1 MNQVQMI
8 ALLNTLTDIPS
19 FYGQAPVGTVLPF
32 LTIHTEQPDNFA
44 ADNGVYCEKWNFRID
59 LYSVAKD
66 LTHEAAIK
74 KLLNDNGIYWTKTEE
89 YIDSENVWEVE
100 FEFEVLGD
108 EDPQPSPEP
117 PTPDPPTPTPDP
129 DDEGGDGDGS

>member
-8 ALLNTLTDIPS
+8 ALLNTLTVPS

-32 LTIHTEQPDNFA
+32 LTIHSDQPDNFA
-44 ADNGVYCEKWNFRID
+44 ADNGVYVEKWNFRLD

-66 LTHEAAIK
+66 LTHEAEIK

-100 FEFEVLGD
+100 FEFEVLGN
-108 EDPQPSPEP
+108 EAPQPSPE
-117 PTPDPPTPTPDP
+117 TPTPTPDP

>member
-8 ALLNTLTDIPS
+8 ALLNTLSVSS

-44 ADNGVYCEKWNFRID
+44 ADNGVYVEKWNFRID
-59 LYSVAKD
+59 LYSTAKN
-66 LTHEAAIK
+66 LEIEAAIK

-89 YIDSENVWEVE
+89 YIDTENCWEVE
-100 FEFEVLGD
+100 FEFEVLGN
-108 EDPQPSPEP
+108 EDPPIP
-117 PTPDPPTPTPDP
+117 PTPPVP
-129 DDEGGDGDGS
+129 DDQEGGEDNGEP

>member
-8 ALLNTLTDIPS
+8 ALLNTLTLPS

-32 LTIHTEQPDNFA
+32 LTIHSDQPDNFA
-44 ADNGVYCEKWNFRID
+44 ADNGVYVEKWNFRLD

-66 LTHEAAIK
+66 LTHEAEIK

-100 FEFEVLGD
+100 FEFEVLGN
-108 EDPQPSPEP
+108 EEVQPSPEP
-117 PTPDPPTPTPDP
+117 PTPTPDP
-129 DDEGGDGDGS
+129 DNEGGDGDGNS